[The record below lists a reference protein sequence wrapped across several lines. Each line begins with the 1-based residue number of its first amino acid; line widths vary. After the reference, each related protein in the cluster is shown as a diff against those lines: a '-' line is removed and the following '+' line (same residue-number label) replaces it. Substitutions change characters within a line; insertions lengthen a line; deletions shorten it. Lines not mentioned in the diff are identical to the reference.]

1 MPAPAPYL
9 SFPGTARAALEFYA
23 GVFGGEVIINTFEQ
37 FSRTDGPA
45 DAIAHGML
53 RGPVVL
59 FASDAGEGETS
70 LHVEGVLFSLLG
82 RDEPA
87 VLHRWFDGLAE
98 GGEVLDPLAE
108 KPWGASDGQVRD
120 PFGLTWLIG
129 YEPSGAS

>member
-9 SFPGTARAALEFYA
+9 SFPGTARDALAFYA
-23 GVFGGEVIINTFEQ
+23 GVFGGEVILHTFEE

-53 RGPVVL
+53 RGPVVV
-59 FASDAGEGETS
+59 FGSDAGDGEATM
-70 LHVEGVLFSLLG
+70 HVEGVLFSLLG
-82 RDEPA
+82 SDDPD

-108 KPWGASDGQVRD
+108 KPWGACDGQVRD
-120 PFGLTWLIG
+120 RFGLTWLIG
-129 YEPSGAS
+129 YEPS